1 MMMSYEPQGDDEIDQ
16 HADTTSACA
25 NKPCGF
31 SLDVVGNSKK
41 SAVAQGR
48 SRGDGEESDENIKS
62 DIYSNNY
69 GTRILNGALVA
80 PAMLSLPLYGI
91 GFGLF
96 GSKVM
101 WAFSD
106 CVYKCSR
113 PCEGHLHR
121 HFGNMQKSLF
131 LKKKTRIAKSWG
143 YRLHPTFAVL
153 SLITTALSAFRQDMF
168 HSSQSVGIFL
178 PSYEGLVALNMSICF
193 ISMIAAKPLIN
204 TMFGNSSAKRWTSI
218 QGNLTMLF
226 AALTACPGSLGRL
239 MVHINW

>member
-1 MMMSYEPQGDDEIDQ
+1 M
-16 HADTTSACA
+16 
-25 NKPCGF
+25 
-31 SLDVVGNSKK
+31 
-41 SAVAQGR
+41 AQGW
-48 SRGDGEESDENIKS
+48 SRGDGEESDETIES

-113 PCEGHLHR
+113 PCEGYLHR

-193 ISMIAAKPLIN
+193 ISMVRDFYKRFL
-204 TMFGNSSAKRWTSI
+204 MSSKKATSHTYNI
-218 QGNLTMLF
+218 HPCISSRDIIDCCQ
-226 AALTACPGSLGRL
+226 ASYKHD
-239 MVHINW
+239 VWK